1 MSPPSEGCRTVL
13 GMTSLVTPADFE
25 ARLAQTLE
33 GSDAVGG
40 PFMDTM
46 LWTLG
51 RESGLILAGARA
63 ALMQLAHPFIA
74 EAVAEH
80 SIIRADVQAR
90 FRRTL
95 SIVYRLSFASSGDV
109 EETARRLY
117 HLHGRITG
125 VIGESVGPFRAGT
138 PYAANVADAL
148 FWVAATLWDTS
159 VLFHEQCV
167 GTLTY
172 SEKARYYAQARRFCG
187 LFGIPDAAMPQ
198 TWTAFEAYMRAQS
211 ARLAVGETARTLGRL
226 VLTAQRPAAEP
237 IYAWARV
244 FTAGLL
250 PPKLRAGFALPFGPR
265 EQAAHRASIFAIRHG
280 LRALPRGLRYTP
292 AWHRARA
299 RLGQGRD
306 VGRASA
312 MLRQG
317 ALWLT
322 ARA

>member
-1 MSPPSEGCRTVL
+1 
-13 GMTSLVTPADFE
+13 MTYAVEMATLVTPADFE
-25 ARLAQTLE
+25 ARLAQTLA

-40 PFMDTM
+40 PFQDTM
-46 LWTLG
+46 LWTVG
-51 RESGLILAGARA
+51 RESALILAGARA

-95 SIVYRLSFASSGDV
+95 STVYRLTFASSADV

-117 HLHGRITG
+117 HLHGRVTG
-125 VIGESVGPFRAGT
+125 VIGEAVGPFAQGT

-159 VLFHEQCV
+159 MLFHEQCV

-172 SEKARYYAQARRFCG
+172 PEKARYYAQARRFCG
-187 LFGIPDAAMPQ
+187 LFGVPDAAMPR
-198 TWTAFEAYMRAQS
+198 TWTDFEDYMRRQT
-211 ARLAVGETARTLGRL
+211 ARLAVGETARSLGAL
-226 VLTAQRPAAEP
+226 VLTPQRPAAAP
-237 IYAWARV
+237 IYGWARV

-250 PPKLRAGFALPFGPR
+250 SPRLRAGFGLPFGPR
-265 EQAAHRASIFAIRHG
+265 ERAIHAASIQAIRQG
-280 LRALPRGLRYTP
+280 LRVLPDGLRYTP
-292 AWHRARA
+292 AWQRAQV
-299 RLGQGRD
+299 RLGRR
-306 VGRASA
+306 RATGSA
-312 MLRQG
+312 SVWVRRG